1 MPDPLS
7 LIPEGSQY
15 DTLRSTL
22 RILQRDFPQDY
33 AGLVNQESRITG
45 WVKEIDRV
53 EAGNAGPNDRD
64 ADQIRDDI
72 VQFIIGPEAA
82 QRVYGL
88 NEAQFQ
94 QLILGAN
101 EGGINLGDQTV
112 VPPSP
117 QPPSPPVDPII
128 PEPEPPEP
136 EVVEP
141 IDFRQRAQALFP
153 WLPPELLDIYADA
166 WARTGDPNL
175 ALAELRASP
184 NYNNFFPGN
193 RRDDGS
199 LRLSEAE
206 YLARIDG
213 FKLALGQFNLN
224 PANFEGR
231 FAEMIVGGLTA
242 GQFASRLSAAFNQII
257 TAMPEIRAAFSD
269 EAGITMTDEAIFA
282 AFLDPGLGDD
292 IINRRISQAQIGGAG
307 AAAGFDI
314 DLAFTEQLRQRGV
327 GLSQA
332 QAFFGD
338 AAFQVPVLSRLAQR
352 FGLDKTFDITE
363 FAAGTILG
371 DPAERRRQRRL
382 FGASTSSFSER
393 LGTVRT
399 EEDLSLSGLTP
410 R

>member
-22 RILQRDFPQDY
+22 RILQRDFPEDY
-33 AGLVNQESRITG
+33 AGLVSQGSRITG
-45 WVKEIDRV
+45 WVTEIDS
-53 EAGNAGPNDRD
+53 GTGRD

-112 VPPSP
+112 VPPP
-117 QPPSPPVDPII
+117 
-128 PEPEPPEP
+128 PEPPPPPQDPITPVPEP
-136 EVVEP
+136 SKIEVPEP

-153 WLPPELLDIYADA
+153 WLPPALLDIYADA
-166 WARTGDPNL
+166 WARTGSPSL
-175 ALAELRASP
+175 ALAELRASSD
-184 NYNNFFPGN
+184 YDQFFPGN

-206 YLARIDG
+206 YLARVDG
-213 FKLALGQFNLN
+213 YKLALGQFNLV
-224 PANFEGR
+224 PENFAGH
-231 FAEMIVGGLTA
+231 FTDMIVGGLTA
-242 GQFASRLSAAFNQII
+242 GQFATRLSSAFNQII
-257 TAMPEIRAAFSD
+257 TSIPEIREFYSLNFGVAMS
-269 EAGITMTDEAIFA
+269 DEAIFA
-282 AFLDPGLGDD
+282 SFLDPGLGNE
-292 IINRRISQAQIGGAG
+292 ILNQRISQAEIGGAG
-307 AAAGFDI
+307 AAAGFGI
-314 DLAFTEQLRQRGV
+314 DLAFTEQLRQRGLQL
-327 GLSQA
+327 GTA
-332 QAFFGD
+332 QTFFGD
-338 AAFQVPVLSRLAQR
+338 AAFQVPVLSRLALR

-382 FGASTSSFSER
+382 FGAESSSFSER

-399 EEDLSLSGLTP
+399 EEDLTLSGLSP